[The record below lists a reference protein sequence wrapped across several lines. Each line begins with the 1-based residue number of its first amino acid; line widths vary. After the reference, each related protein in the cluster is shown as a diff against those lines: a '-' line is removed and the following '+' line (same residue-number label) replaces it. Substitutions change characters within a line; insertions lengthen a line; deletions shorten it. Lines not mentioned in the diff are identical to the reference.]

1 MKRRCS
7 ISLVVVLAW
16 AGTTAYADLW
26 QNVWRGLDVL
36 ATPLGSPLS
45 TTADGTRING
55 ARSGRLRIVPN
66 GIGGGYELQLDR
78 TFGADS
84 RGRPENLNLYGVAD
98 ITLDGATQLTLGY
111 NGKGAFRTYSG
122 DLAASNLTYSARTT
136 TGAQDVQLVGVLNV
150 SNAFEVNPLGFYTVS
165 VNVRNTESQL
175 FVDGVAVQDKQ
186 ATNFDIGPI
195 VVRGNLFYD
204 ATLGVLTALG
214 ADTTELEKV
223 FPRSPA
229 GEIDQAIR
237 DALQNASVVAG
248 TSAAAELPAL
258 VAQTVTDQAAD
269 DLLNAL
275 VGARFATG
283 ESGYAAPTAVP
294 EPGTLVLFAT
304 GAAVLWYSRRR
315 G

>member
-1 MKRRCS
+1 MKRCCS
-7 ISLVVVLAW
+7 LSLVVVLAW

-45 TTADGTRING
+45 TAADGTRING
-55 ARSGRLRIVPN
+55 ARSGRLRIVPD

-78 TFGADS
+78 TFGVDS
-84 RGRPENLNLYGVAD
+84 RGRPETLNLYGVAN

-111 NGKGAFRTYSG
+111 NGKGVFRTYSG
-122 DLAASNLTYSARTT
+122 DLTTSNLTYSARTT

-150 SNAFEVNPLGFYTVS
+150 ANAFEVNPLGFYTVS

-229 GEIDQAIR
+229 GDIDQAIR

-248 TSAAAELPAL
+248 TSAAAELSSL
-258 VAQTVTDQAAD
+258 VTQTVTDQAAD

-275 VGARFATG
+275 AGARFATG

>member
-248 TSAAAELPAL
+248 TSAAAELSSL
-258 VAQTVTDQAAD
+258 VTQTVTDQAAD

>member
-1 MKRRCS
+1 MKRRCLL
-7 ISLVVVLAW
+7 SLVVVLAW

-122 DLAASNLTYSARTT
+122 DLATNNLTYSARTT

-229 GEIDQAIR
+229 GDIDQAIR

-248 TSAAAELPAL
+248 TSAAAELSSL
-258 VAQTVTDQAAD
+258 VTQTVTDQAAD

>member
-7 ISLVVVLAW
+7 LSLVVVLAW
-16 AGTTAYADLW
+16 AGTAAYADLW

-45 TTADGTRING
+45 TLSDGTRVNG
-55 ARSGRLRIVPN
+55 ARSGRLRIVPD

-84 RGRPENLNLYGVAD
+84 RGRPETLNLYGVAD

-122 DLAASNLTYSARTT
+122 DLSTNNLTYSARTT

-150 SNAFEVNPLGFYTVS
+150 SNSFEVNPLGFYTVNI
-165 VNVRNTESQL
+165 NVRNTNSQL

-229 GEIDQAIR
+229 PDIDQAIR
-237 DALQNASVVAG
+237 DALQGTGQVAG
-248 TSAAAELPAL
+248 ASATAELSSL
-258 VAQTVTDQAAD
+258 VTQAVTDQTAE
-269 DLLNAL
+269 DLLNGL
-275 VGARFATG
+275 LGAGFAAG
-283 ESGYAAPTAVP
+283 DSGLAAPATVP
-294 EPGTLVLFAT
+294 EPSTLLLFAA
-304 GAAVLWYSRRR
+304 GGLVLWYSRRR